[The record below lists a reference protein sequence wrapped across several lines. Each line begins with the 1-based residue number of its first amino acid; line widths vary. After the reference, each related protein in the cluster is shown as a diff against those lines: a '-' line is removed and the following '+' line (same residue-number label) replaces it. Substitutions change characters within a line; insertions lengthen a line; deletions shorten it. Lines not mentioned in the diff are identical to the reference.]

1 MTTPIV
7 LPSAS
12 SIGPCSI
19 CASKKAP
26 KPKANYDEDDWDDGY
41 DDKYD
46 GAYDY

>member
-1 MTTPIV
+1 MLMAGITGSTAV
-7 LPSAS
+7 
-12 SIGPCSI
+12 GT
-19 CASKKAP
+19 CA